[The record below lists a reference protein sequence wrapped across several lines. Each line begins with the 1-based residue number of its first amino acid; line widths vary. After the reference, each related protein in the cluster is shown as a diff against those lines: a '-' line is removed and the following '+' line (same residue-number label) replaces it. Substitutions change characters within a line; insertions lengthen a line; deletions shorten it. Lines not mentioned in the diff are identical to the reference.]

1 MIPVPF
7 NPRPGRATFCLN
19 MIVRDEA
26 HVIERCLESVRP
38 MLDYVRIIDTGSTD
52 DTVHLIRSWCFERG
66 INCIVGKSAWVDFA
80 TNRNEA
86 LTMASVCEAT
96 HLILIDADEIM
107 HISERDVALLRPKLA
122 ASTECLFS
130 IPMLYGNNV
139 CTRTNLVRN
148 LPDGRLRYQFPIHE
162 ELVMDGDPTKSLTM
176 IGNPRNYALG
186 PHVTTPQDGA
196 RSKTTGG
203 IERDLFTLAKAYQE
217 DKNPRH
223 IFYMGQLTRIGA
235 HSNGSPEAWAMVR
248 EIYTAYLRAMAG
260 NYQPHCYV
268 AALWVARVMEMEG
281 RDPEAVLDSYMRVHD
296 FDPGRPE
303 AMGNAADFCLAQ
315 GNAGLAHELALKV
328 ADCRGSNNYAFLET
342 KWYARAEEI
351 IEQTKEVKSC

>member
-1 MIPVPF
+1 MNLVPF
-7 NPRPGRATFCLN
+7 NPRPTRATFCLN

-26 HVIERCLESVRP
+26 HVIERCLNAARP
-38 MLDYVRIIDTGSTD
+38 MIDFVRIIDTGSTD
-52 DTVHLIRSWCFERG
+52 DTVHIIRSWCLANAV
-66 INCIVGKSAWVDFA
+66 NCIVNKSEWVDFA

-86 LTMASVCEAT
+86 LDMASVCEAT
-96 HLILIDADEIM
+96 HLLLIDADEVM

-122 ASTECLFS
+122 ASDESLFA
-130 IPMLYGNNV
+130 IPMLYGNNL

-148 LPDGRLRYQFPIHE
+148 LPVGRLRYRFPIHE
-162 ELVMDGDPTKSLTM
+162 ELVLDDDPTRSLTM
-176 IGNPRNYALG
+176 IGNPKNFTLG

-203 IERDLFTLAKAYQE
+203 IERDLFSLAKAYEE

-235 HSNGSPEAWAMVR
+235 HNNGAPEAWAMVR
-248 EIYTAYLRAMAG
+248 DIYTAYLRAMAG

-268 AALWVARVMEMEG
+268 AALWVARIMEMEG
-281 RDPEAVLDSYMRVHD
+281 REPDAVLDAYMKVHT

-303 AMGNAADFCLAQ
+303 AMGCAANFCLEQ
-315 GNAGLAHELALKV
+315 GNAELARELALKV
-328 ADCRGSNNYAFLET
+328 ADCKGSNNYAFLET
-342 KWYARAEEI
+342 KWYARAQEI
-351 IEQTKEVKSC
+351 LDQTKEVVCK